1 MFSTPDETED
11 PFNDARI
18 KDLKHPFEEYLS
30 KHDERIE
37 ALNGQKRLVS
47 QPEEASIE
55 FEVRVS
61 EEVIKSMNPKFSESD
76 KAHYNLLHSIKGPL
90 RDKANRLQ
98 RGPLKALLALEIR
111 YQRGCELVWVSDI
124 GSQVIQQPTSGP
136 YRTSALDSALRL
148 H

>member
-1 MFSTPDETED
+1 MPDGTAD

-37 ALNGQKRLVS
+37 TLKLQKRLVS
-47 QPEEASIE
+47 QPEEASID

-61 EEVIKSMNPKFSESD
+61 EDVIKFMNPKFGGSD
-76 KAHYNLLHSIKGPL
+76 IAHYTFLHSIKGPL
-90 RDKANRLQ
+90 RDKANHWKID
-98 RGPLKALLALEIR
+98 PLKALLALEIR

-124 GSQVIQQPTSGP
+124 GSQVI
-136 YRTSALDSALRL
+136 
-148 H
+148 